1 MQIGG
6 RRENV
11 VKDDSIGNIKCMIQS
26 VNRNCLGSRLWSKK
40 SAETSANLSVEIL
53 IPKSI

>member
-11 VKDDSIGNIKCMIQS
+11 VKDDSIGNIKCKS